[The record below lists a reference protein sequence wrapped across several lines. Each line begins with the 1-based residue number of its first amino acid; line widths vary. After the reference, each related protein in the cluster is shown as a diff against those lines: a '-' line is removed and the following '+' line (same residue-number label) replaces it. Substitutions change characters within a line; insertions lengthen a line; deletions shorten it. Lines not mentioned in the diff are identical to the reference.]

1 MALTDREKAII
12 DALIENQLRLERMIA
27 DRAHPLAGIG
37 VRVAQA
43 DVLNSPLLLSESERK
58 SLARKSGAV
67 AKKSGAAK
75 RRKVSAYQRAF
86 GAELKK
92 LKDKHPRTKISSL
105 MKKAHVATRRKMK

>member
-1 MALTDREKAII
+1 MALTDREKAVI

-37 VRVAQA
+37 IRISQA
-43 DVLNSPLLLSESERK
+43 DLLNSPLKLDEAERK
-58 SLARKSGAV
+58 SLARKSGAA
-67 AKKSGAAK
+67 AKRAGQAK

-92 LKDKHPRTKISSL
+92 LKAKHPRTKISSL
-105 MKKAHVATRRKMK
+105 MKKAHIATRRKMK